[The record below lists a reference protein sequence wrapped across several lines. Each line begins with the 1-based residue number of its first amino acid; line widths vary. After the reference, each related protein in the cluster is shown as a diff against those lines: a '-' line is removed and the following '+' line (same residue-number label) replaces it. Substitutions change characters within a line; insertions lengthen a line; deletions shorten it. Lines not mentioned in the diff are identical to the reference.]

1 MIEILKL
8 KEQKPTLFW
17 QERLAMGD
25 DNFTK
30 QTLDETNVLLDNCVN
45 DLANLSDSATENEKV
60 EIIKNAILKLNT
72 LDTQHEFIFELESEE
87 LIDFFNELAS
97 QAGVDLKHFEDED
110 VTFEW
115 REF

>member
-17 QERLAMGD
+17 RERLAMGD
-25 DNFTK
+25 DNFTEHV
-30 QTLDETNVLLDNCVN
+30 LDETDVLLDNCVG
-45 DLANLSDSATENEKV
+45 DLANLPDSATENEKV
-60 EIIKNAILKLNT
+60 EIIKNNLLKLNI
-72 LDTQHEFIFELESEE
+72 LDAEHEFIFELESEE
-87 LIDFFNELAS
+87 LVVFFNELAIK
-97 QAGVDLKHFEDED
+97 ADIDLKPFDDD